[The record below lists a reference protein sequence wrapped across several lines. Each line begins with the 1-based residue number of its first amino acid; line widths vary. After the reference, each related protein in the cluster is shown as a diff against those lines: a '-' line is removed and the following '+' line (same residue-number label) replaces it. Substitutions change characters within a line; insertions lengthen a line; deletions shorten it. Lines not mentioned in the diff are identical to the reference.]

1 MNSSMESF
9 WIQTPPDGILMQK
22 MGWADLGSK
31 HFAAIRHHLLV
42 RMGTDREPFN
52 GPIHKQVEWPVEAEF
67 KSEDRI
73 TIVARYTVTLQE
85 AITSAFSATLSH
97 EVLTKLGSSFDA
109 GADKLAAS
117 IKSEV
122 ETRVGAV
129 LTSSV
134 QKTVSSTR
142 TFSYE
147 TTTEKSESVAFKV
160 PAATRGPATR
170 KVFCYV
176 KMRRLFWDVYLYR
189 VDVLRLEYRKKL
201 LWKDIRN
208 TMTSCEVEMKVPLF
222 RLYYFQPEPALS
234 YAFDRYVPDDEEFE
248 GVTTEPLDTI
258 PKRWPLPETQPL
270 SALAR
275 TAFPVSRD
283 EKRAAKDLE
292 KQIRVAAG
300 RQALASAAKLR
311 SRESRA
317 TLKRRTAKSQ
327 GTMPKAPRGPGTSKK
342 LPGISAKR
350 KGARAGSSARPGK

>member
-1 MNSSMESF
+1 
-9 WIQTPPDGILMQK
+9 
-22 MGWADLGSK
+22 
-31 HFAAIRHHLLV
+31 
-42 RMGTDREPFN
+42 
-52 GPIHKQVEWPVEAEF
+52 
-67 KSEDRI
+67 
-73 TIVARYTVTLQE
+73 
-85 AITSAFSATLSH
+85 
-97 EVLTKLGSSFDA
+97 
-109 GADKLAAS
+109 
-117 IKSEV
+117 
-122 ETRVGAV
+122 
-129 LTSSV
+129 
-134 QKTVSSTR
+134 
-142 TFSYE
+142 
-147 TTTEKSESVAFKV
+147 VAFKV